1 MSEARRVERAETLF
15 FFATVLAEETFEFL
29 GEFVA

>member
-1 MSEARRVERAETLF
+1 VLKGLL